1 MMRAG
6 LLAAALVVG
15 GFSISTGC
23 KPETYQPDED
33 EDDGGGSGGPGGGG
47 DDTGGSGSGTG
58 GTDSGTSEC
67 ADLAPPQCAGT
78 PECQVIAGRPL
89 IPFGAGYCYPTDG
102 EPMALG
108 CMGAGEGCGDAE
120 TIAASP
126 EDPSRCFFFS
136 STCIPEGWSV
146 CGDIGEVV
154 ECPPEGGG
162 DGGGT
167 GGGGS

>member
-15 GFSISTGC
+15 GFSLSTGC

-33 EDDGGGSGGPGGGG
+33 EDDGGGSGGPGSGTGG
-47 DDTGGSGSGTG
+47 DDTAGTGTGGSDSGTG
-58 GTDSGTSEC
+58 EC
-67 ADLAPPQCAGT
+67 AEMPPPQCAST

-89 IPFGAGYCYPTDG
+89 IPLSGGFCYPTED
-102 EPMALG
+102 EPLPLG
-108 CMGAGEGCGDAE
+108 CMDAGEGCGDAE
-120 TIAASP
+120 TIASSP
-126 EDPSRCFFFS
+126 EDPSRCFWFS

-146 CGDIGEVV
+146 CGDVGEVV

-162 DGGGT
+162 GT
-167 GGGGS
+167 GGGT